1 MNKLTLL
8 LILIVSV
15 FTVSCSTTMTGDK
28 SKLAAKTWE
37 LEYITGPRITFEGLF
52 PDRKPMISFAQ
63 ETNMV
68 TGNSGCN
75 GYQTKYT
82 LRGNMISFAEPEL
95 STMMYCGD
103 GETVFRKTM
112 AQIDQYRIE
121 ADGKLVLMMGDT
133 VMMRFKP
140 AIK

>member
-1 MNKLTLL
+1 MKHTLF
-8 LILIVSV
+8 LIAILSV
-15 FTVSCSTTMTGDK
+15 FTFSCSSIMSGNK
-28 SKLAAKTWE
+28 SQLSANTWE
-37 LEYITGPRITFEGLF
+37 LEYITGPRITFQGLF
-52 PDRKPMISFAQ
+52 PDRKPMINF
-63 ETNMV
+63 TNATNTV
-68 TGNSGCN
+68 SGNSGCN

-82 LRGNMISFAEPEL
+82 LNGKMISFAEPEL

-112 AQIDQYRIE
+112 TQIDQYKIE
-121 ADGKLVLMMGDT
+121 SDGKLVLMMGDT

>member
-1 MNKLTLL
+1 MKKLTLF
-8 LILIVSV
+8 LIAVVSV
-15 FTVSCSTTMTGDK
+15 FSVSCSTPMMGDK
-28 SKLAAKTWE
+28 GQLSSTPWE

-52 PDRKPMISFAQ
+52 PDRKPMINFTSG
-63 ETNMV
+63 TNTV
-68 TGNSGCN
+68 AGNSGCN

-82 LRGNMISFAEPEL
+82 LSGNMISFAEPEL

-112 AQIDQYRIE
+112 TQIDQYKID
-121 ADGKLVLMMGDT
+121 ADGKLALLMGDT

-140 AIK
+140 ALK